1 MPYDDPEPDD
11 PHLLVGVSLP
21 GDEATTREMA
31 AAFADEFA
39 QMGFDRDRLLRLFAN
54 PFYAGAHAARQ
65 ILGDIEI
72 MRIVV
77 ESVRAYGGRTYAVLD
92 AATDDDEPDMPEALR
107 GKRALR
113 VL

>member
-39 QMGFDRDRLLRLFAN
+39 QMGFDRDRLLRLFSN

-65 ILGDIEI
+65 LLGDAEI
-72 MRIVV
+72 TRIVE
-77 ESVRAYGGRTYAVLD
+77 ESLRAYGGRACAVRD
-92 AATDDDEPDMPEALR
+92 ADDDEPEAPGARR
-107 GKRALR
+107 GSRALR